1 MINII
6 TASISKNKVAEIK
19 IIVIDFL
26 TKKFG
31 NWFFYC

>member
-26 TKKFG
+26 
-31 NWFFYC
+31 NFYLLIE